1 MAYALKILL
10 EHHDTND
17 ALNRIEI
24 EERDY
29 VGEVDAPEL
38 EGDEPDTL
46 TTGDTS
52 NALPTIY
59 GTELR
64 VKFLCATDFKYLYLY
79 TNDAR
84 RYRVTKKIAGQV
96 VFKGFVTPEN
106 YSEPYTKAPYFVEAT
121 ATDGL
126 GNLKDTK
133 FTDENGDEYEGR
145 YSIVQLLALIL
156 KKTGLELNIN
166 IATTI
171 TEATQGTGTDY
182 TAATTIDAKTY
193 AGKNC
198 YEILEDMFRGSRIM
212 QRLGEWWVISYDNF
226 QNNSIAYR
234 KYNAT
239 ANYMYAGTISL
250 LASDFWI
257 ENEPELAMEPAAKQ
271 MKLTQLYGYNANLV
285 TNGSFSKYNAELNKF
300 ETWTNNGGILPL
312 QYILNKDGDK
322 YVYIPGRQY
331 PGRFGDEGYGL
342 ITQFMSKRIP
352 IRQTTSILKLA
363 LDYALMGSSKSCY
376 MFIRL
381 KVIGATESYYLQRV
395 PYYETTDVPWE
406 WINYT
411 QKLHPGSD
419 TICLKSH
426 SKESARKGITRKHP
440 YYNTFDKVDAYP
452 ADKITEHFEKFT
464 ASVEG
469 VPISGQLELQLLV
482 PYTDRSEIGGSCF
495 TSVQFELLDEQN
507 EQYPEKME
515 FEITNDTNNNYSP
528 EDVEQLMGD
537 YPDVINYDIIY
548 TNGIQN
554 PTGERTTAW
563 SLPGSA
569 SYTYAELIG
578 RLIVAMQASPRQKY
592 NIRLTDITPGLNMI
606 IVDELNSNRRFLE
619 TGMTYYSRMQAIE
632 GSYVE
637 VLPVNIDSLTVKAA
651 EDLAKLPESTAV
663 EIPAQTENIDA
674 RVELLDTAGAKVSQ
688 PAFMYANDF
697 ELKTTDPES
706 LDEDGKARIQ
716 IRRAAVAPYN
726 LDQAAGQLQFSIT
739 SVCEVNYGGNA
750 NQINFS
756 AGQLLIH
763 NWNALAKDERL
774 IALES

>member
-29 VGEVDAPEL
+29 AGEIDQPEL
-38 EGDEPDTL
+38 EGDEPATL

-52 NALPTIY
+52 NTLPTIY

-64 VKFLCATDFKYLYLY
+64 VKFLCATDFKYLDLY

-145 YSIVQLLALIL
+145 CSIVQLLALIL

-182 TAATTIDAKTY
+182 TAANTIDAKTY

-198 YEILEDMFRGSRIM
+198 YEILEDLFRGSRIM
-212 QRLGEWWVISYDNF
+212 QRMGEWWVISYDNF

-239 ANYMYAGTISL
+239 ANYLYAGTISL
-250 LASDFWI
+250 LAADFWI

-271 MKLTQLYGYNANLV
+271 MKLTQPYGYNANLV

-300 ETWTNNGGILPL
+300 ETWINNGGVLPL
-312 QYILNKDGDK
+312 QYVLNKDGDK
-322 YVYIPGRQY
+322 YVYIPGQQY
-331 PGRFGDEGYGL
+331 PGRFGDGGYGGINKYL
-342 ITQFMSKRIP
+342 SKRLP
-352 IRQTTSILKLA
+352 IRQTNSILKLA

-381 KVIGATESYYLQRV
+381 LLIGSTETYYLRYK
-395 PYYETTDVPWE
+395 PYTDATTAEFVWRNDAW
-406 WINYT
+406 NFGAADKT
-411 QKLHPGSD
+411 L
-419 TICLKSH
+419 CLKSH
-426 SKESARKGITRKHP
+426 LEVSHASLRTGK

-482 PYTDRSEIGGSCF
+482 PYTDRSEIGGTCF

-515 FEITNDTNNNYSP
+515 FEITNDINNNYSP

-554 PTGERTTAW
+554 PSGARTTAW

-637 VLPVNIDSLTVKAA
+637 VLTVNIDSLTVKAA

-726 LDQAAGQLQFSIT
+726 LDQAAGQLQFSLT
-739 SVCEVNYGGNA
+739 SVCEMNYNNDA
-750 NQINFS
+750 NQVKFN
-756 AGQLLIH
+756 AGQFLIH